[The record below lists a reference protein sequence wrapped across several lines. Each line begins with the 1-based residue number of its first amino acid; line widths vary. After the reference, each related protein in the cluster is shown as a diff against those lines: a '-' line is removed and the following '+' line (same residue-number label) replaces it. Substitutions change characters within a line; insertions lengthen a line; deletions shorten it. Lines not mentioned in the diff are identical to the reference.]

1 MSRINST
8 AAEALVDFS
17 VETVDFDLEKEEVA
31 TDLVQELGIEQQVQ
45 DDLQKNLDA
54 TQLYL
59 GEIGFP
65 HCLAQKKKFTFPVR
79 P

>member
-8 AAEALVDFS
+8 AAEELVDFS
-17 VETVDFDLEKEEVA
+17 VETAEFDLEKEDIA
-31 TDLVQELGIEQQVQ
+31 TDLVQELGLEQQVQ

-59 GEIGFP
+59 GEIGFSP
-65 HCLAQKKKFTFPVR
+65 CLAQKKKFTFLVKP
-79 P
+79 